1 MRPVDLRA
9 AKREPAIRV
18 LVPSFGAARHLLPK
32 GKRKRESEFGTCPG
46 RRWLPAL
53 MLALLALAAC
63 SSNPQRTESRSAS
76 DHRSWHDNTSLPQSE
91 RYRQQDDSTPD
102 IDGVDFSKIQEPV
115 PVAEPLSRYGNKS
128 PYTVRG
134 ETYRVLPTAGG
145 YDERGIASY
154 YGNKFNGYKT
164 SDLETYDMYG
174 FSAASKVLPLPSFA
188 RVTNLENGKSV
199 IVRVNDR
206 GPFVPNRII
215 DLSLAAAVRIGIWP
229 KGTGLVE
236 VQGIDP
242 AHPSAEPAA
251 VTAVTSR
258 TDRAPRLYVQV
269 GAFADSANAER
280 LADRLRGLKL
290 GPVRVVAVQVGGR
303 MLRRVQVGPLAD
315 VDAVDRTTAQ
325 LDSLGLP
332 HASVAIQ

>member
-1 MRPVDLRA
+1 MRTRLRA
-9 AKREPAIRV
+9 
-18 LVPSFGAARHLLPK
+18 LLP
-32 GKRKRESEFGTCPG
+32 
-46 RRWLPAL
+46 
-53 MLALLALAAC
+53 LALLALAAC
-63 SSNPQRTESRSAS
+63 SSNPQRTGARGAGSTNQWR
-76 DHRSWHDNTSLPQSE
+76 DDTSLPQSE
-91 RYRQQDDSTPD
+91 RYRQRDDSTPD
-102 IDGVDFSKIQEPV
+102 IDGVDFGKIPEPV

-134 ETYRVLPTAGG
+134 ETYRVLPTAAG

-154 YGNKFNGYKT
+154 YGKKFHGYKT
-164 SDLETYDMYG
+164 SDLETYDMYR

-242 AHPSAEPAA
+242 RHPNAEPAP
-251 VTAVTSR
+251 VTAVTPPTGR
-258 TDRAPRLYVQV
+258 QPRLYVQV
-269 GAFADSANAER
+269 GAFGDSGNAER
-280 LADRLRGLKL
+280 LASRLRGLEL
-290 GPVRVVAVQVGGR
+290 GSVRVVAVQIGGR
-303 MLRRVQVGPLAD
+303 TLRRVQIGPLPDA
-315 VDAVDRTTAQ
+315 DAVDRTTAR

-332 HASVAIQ
+332 HASVTVQ

>member
-1 MRPVDLRA
+1 MRTRLRA
-9 AKREPAIRV
+9 
-18 LVPSFGAARHLLPK
+18 LLP
-32 GKRKRESEFGTCPG
+32 
-46 RRWLPAL
+46 
-53 MLALLALAAC
+53 LALLALAAC
-63 SSNPQRTESRSAS
+63 SSNPQRTGARGAGSTNQWR
-76 DHRSWHDNTSLPQSE
+76 DDTSLPQSE
-91 RYRQQDDSTPD
+91 RYRQRDDSTPD
-102 IDGVDFSKIQEPV
+102 IDGVDFGKIPEPV

-134 ETYRVLPTAGG
+134 ETYRVLPTAAG

-154 YGNKFNGYKT
+154 YGKKFHGYKT
-164 SDLETYDMYG
+164 SDLETYDMYR

-242 AHPSAEPAA
+242 RHPNAEPAP
-251 VTAVTSR
+251 VTAVTPPTGR
-258 TDRAPRLYVQV
+258 QPRLYVQV
-269 GAFADSANAER
+269 GAFGDSGNAER
-280 LADRLRGLKL
+280 LASRLRGLEL
-290 GPVRVVAVQVGGR
+290 GSVRVVAVQIGR
-303 MLRRVQVGPLAD
+303 RTLRRVQIGPLPDA
-315 VDAVDRTTAQ
+315 DAVDRTTAR

-332 HASVAIQ
+332 HASVTVQ